1 MKGGYEMIA
10 NNLIKTVLKGAKV
23 IVNSETV
30 GVLIMMFAGYETRR
44 MVESVQKYRKTRQET
59 KLAEKKLKEET
70 ERLIKQSEEDFQ
82 EGEKMIAVLEYLK
95 EQALQDDPLRRE
107 FEGLFKQAAVLLQ
120 EED

>member
-30 GVLIMMFAGYETRR
+30 GVLIMMFAGYETRQ

>member
-1 MKGGYEMIA
+1 MIA
-10 NNLIKTVLKGAKV
+10 NSLIKTVLKGAKI

-59 KLAEKKLKEET
+59 KLTEKKLKEET

-95 EQALQDDPLRRE
+95 EQAIQDDPLRRE